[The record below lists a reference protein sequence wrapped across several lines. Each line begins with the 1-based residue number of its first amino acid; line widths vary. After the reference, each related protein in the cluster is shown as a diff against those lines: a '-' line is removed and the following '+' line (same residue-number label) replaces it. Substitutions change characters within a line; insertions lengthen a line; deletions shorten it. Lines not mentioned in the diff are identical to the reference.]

1 MAKKTSALDKINFN
15 TIIHVLIITLAV
27 LFIINLAFTLVVSSQ
42 IKEKIKILKEDQRPA
57 NIELTILESNCADCF
72 NIDQVVNQIKSL
84 NVKVEN
90 EKILNQNEASELIKK
105 YNIKKLPTVM
115 VTGEINKTQMQFMVQ
130 KNNILLFDDLKAP
143 YYDLNSNKVVG
154 KVKAQ
159 IINIKNCKKCFDV
172 SLLLAQANEL
182 INKFKLDKLP
192 ALILSEDLSYYP
204 EIVEIWKQFG
214 KIEQNQYVLT
224 KIIPPYKNLQ
234 NNKIEGLVKATY
246 ISDKSCIECFN
257 INNYNLA
264 LKNVG
269 IIVSEEEKLDI
280 SSQKGKE
287 LIQKYNIKKLPVM
300 ILSNDV
306 KVYSVYSSLLKK
318 LGTENTDGTYLFTA
332 VENMGTYKDLS
343 TNQIIK
349 QKAQ

>member
-1 MAKKTSALDKINFN
+1 M
-15 TIIHVLIITLAV
+15 
-27 LFIINLAFTLVVSSQ
+27 
-42 IKEKIKILKEDQRPA
+42 
-57 NIELTILESNCADCF
+57 
-72 NIDQVVNQIKSL
+72 
-84 NVKVEN
+84 
-90 EKILNQNEASELIKK
+90 
-105 YNIKKLPTVM
+105 
-115 VTGEINKTQMQFMVQ
+115 
-130 KNNILLFDDLKAP
+130 LFDDLKAP

-172 SLLLAQANEL
+172 SLLLAQLKESDVAITETKIYFENEKEANEL